1 MDQRETGEPTG
12 AARGAN
18 RPTLFNLL
26 EVLASDAYTT
36 PQQRHSI
43 RGVVTEFL
51 NNKFEHSK
59 VYSYIGAI
67 VGHDVLHSVI
77 KQLESDP
84 DRVPLPDQNGLMRIE
99 SAFNLSRTY
108 KAPTHAELPVTV
120 SASAPAPTAP
130 SMQPSGPTSTHFA
143 GGSKEDI
150 LRTIRRNL
158 GTRKAP
164 GNLTANKDTL
174 SAVRAASAGVL
185 LQKACWMPIRR
196 SLSAGAL
203 YGHSL
208 VCIGS
213 RAYLLGGSNG
223 NPQGVNF
230 GRAHVVSLVNFSS
243 KPMTFTGEIPPPR
256 EGNTANVAVIQQ
268 SHSVIVF
275 GGFNGERFF
284 NDIHILDLEKRK
296 WMHRRHAAGRV
307 PLPRDEHC
315 AVVYPARCE
324 SSQKPKS
331 GAEFLFIFGG
341 KTGLRTQL
349 ECLNDMWAY
358 HIDSATWAQVE
369 YPADT
374 KVPAPRF
381 GVCALWA
388 DDDVLCVFGGE
399 THGPDGYVDRSERTL
414 LDDLWMFKF
423 SSPTSGTWYQ
433 EIYEGSIGPRSHY
446 SSIFIAQRCKE
457 LHTGV
462 PRTIERLML
471 LTGGLT
477 YAPGSKK
484 TVVAS
489 DKLYFY
495 FFSQRRWYI
504 LKPNYPRNFV
514 GEPFEPR
521 QLHVACFFEKR
532 NILFPGS
539 KPSVPCIFFHGGFH
553 RKQVLSDAWVLSL
566 TGEDLF
572 LSNSVISPS
581 DSSQLKALQTKDR
594 IFPPWYYRESHS
606 PDMLWALC
614 SMQRWA
620 FGGIAHLI
628 ANSLKEATSS
638 TRITIKWEQAPQG
651 DRALLSIQDD
661 GNGLDYSAMNK
672 LLKLFGQSKTGERGQ
687 AYEYGVGFKM
697 AFARTASGCA
707 VMSRTTDTIGIGM
720 LSVELMSQCESRE
733 MSVPLCMWRLPS
745 KELINKEGSRM
756 VDQRHHQRLLMS
768 YSPFNTATL
777 LAEQINMLGTSPG
790 TRMLFWQMRDDMD
803 CVWYSPKDH
812 TLMLK
817 NPLYDDLEISSDEIE
832 APPPKVSPSWLE
844 VFPLWRSAQYSMDY
858 CLPVYIFWLHLR
870 SSCAISIQ
878 DIDLVPYDMR
888 DKVAQAA
895 EAANASSEELT
906 TEDECMVTSAQPMSV
921 QQFQVQP
928 LQDHPL
934 QAQLQAHPMPLQQFQ
949 VQPLQDHPLQA
960 QLQAHPMPLQQFQ
973 VQPLQAH
980 HLQAHLQAE
989 QHQDQPLLAHHLQ
1002 AEHHQDQPL
1011 LVHHL
1016 QDEQH
1021 QEQHLLSHPLQAE
1034 QHQDQP
1040 LLAHHLQAEHHQ
1052 DQPLLAHHLQAEHHQ
1067 EQHLLAHPLQAHPL
1081 QARQLQAQQHQEQH
1095 LLAHPLQAQ
1104 RHQAHQLQAFQEA
1117 AHQLQAQQLQAQQLP
1132 AHQLQ
1137 ANQEPKHLLQTH
1149 QEPKHLLQAHQEPA
1163 HQLQAQKLQVQQLQV
1178 QPMPPLKRHHPLP
1191 QQMQHPSQQLQEQEE
1206 PSEPARKEV
1215 YNCQSTGCT
1224 YCGVAPVD
1232 RGLCDDRSLWSFLR
1246 RRLFCRVQ
1254 LPYLFAPSDHK
1265 HGCCA
1270 MIGFLNRPHFCG
1282 PEDVEEV
1289 TCDVS
1294 GERVCE
1300 TGVLLYFRGRLI
1312 SRLEGHFPAPTS
1324 EIESAREPPKESLFK
1339 GELYRFALTAVVNV
1353 PEWLIPSATKQEFVQ
1368 ENNKAFFDFKSKLMG
1383 LISEYSKVCSN
1394 RAERKAW
1401 ESHRLQQLIA
1411 YDQRQEQ
1418 LRIERTIS
1426 DQNEETLPIW
1436 RNEAD
1441 REMAPGDLAEV
1452 PALINQE
1459 PLRPYE
1465 HLQ

>member
-1 MDQRETGEPTG
+1 MMDQRETGESAG
-12 AARGAN
+12 AARGTN

-108 KAPTHAELPVTV
+108 KPPAHAEPPVAV
-120 SASAPAPTAP
+120 PASAPAPTPPAI
-130 SMQPSGPTSTHFA
+130 QPSGPAATHFA

-203 YGHSL
+203 YGHSI

-230 GRAHVVSLVNFSS
+230 ARAHVVSLVNFSS
-243 KPMTFTGEIPPPR
+243 KPMVFTGDIPPPR
-256 EGNTANVAVIQQ
+256 EGNTANIAVVQQ
-268 SHSVIVF
+268 SHSIILF

-315 AVVYPARCE
+315 ALVYPARCE
-324 SSQKPKS
+324 ATQKPKS

-369 YPADT
+369 YPVDT
-374 KVPAPRF
+374 KVPVPRF
-381 GVCALWA
+381 GVCGLWA
-388 DDDVLCVFGGE
+388 DDDVLCIFGGE
-399 THGPDGYVDRSERTL
+399 THGPDGFVDRSERTL

-423 SSPTSGTWYQ
+423 SSPSSGTWYQ

-446 SSIFIAQRCKE
+446 TSIFIAQRCRE

-594 IFPPWYYRESHS
+594 VFPPWYYRESHS

-620 FGGIAHLI
+620 FGAIAHLV
-628 ANSLKEATSS
+628 ANSLKEVTSS
-638 TRITIKWEQAPQG
+638 TRITIKWEPSPQG

-803 CVWYSPKDH
+803 CIWFSPKDH
-812 TLMLK
+812 TLVLK
-817 NPLYDDLEISSDEIE
+817 NHLYDDLDNLSEEINTT
-832 APPPKVSPSWLE
+832 PPRVRPAWLD

-870 SSCAISIQ
+870 SSCAISVQ
-878 DIDLVPYDMR
+878 EIDLIPYDMR
-888 DKVAQAA
+888 DKALQSA
-895 EAANASSEELT
+895 EAGNHPSEEIKM
-906 TEDECMVTSAQPMSV
+906 EDEPMVTNTQAMQG
-921 QQFQVQP
+921 QQMQTQ
-928 LQDHPL
+928 
-934 QAQLQAHPMPLQQFQ
+934 
-949 VQPLQDHPLQA
+949 
-960 QLQAHPMPLQQFQ
+960 
-973 VQPLQAH
+973 
-980 HLQAHLQAE
+980 
-989 QHQDQPLLAHHLQ
+989 
-1002 AEHHQDQPL
+1002 
-1011 LVHHL
+1011 
-1016 QDEQH
+1016 
-1021 QEQHLLSHPLQAE
+1021 
-1034 QHQDQP
+1034 
-1040 LLAHHLQAEHHQ
+1040 
-1052 DQPLLAHHLQAEHHQ
+1052 
-1067 EQHLLAHPLQAHPL
+1067 
-1081 QARQLQAQQHQEQH
+1081 
-1095 LLAHPLQAQ
+1095 
-1104 RHQAHQLQAFQEA
+1104 
-1117 AHQLQAQQLQAQQLP
+1117 QLQAQQLQAQQL
-1132 AHQLQ
+1132 
-1137 ANQEPKHLLQTH
+1137 
-1149 QEPKHLLQAHQEPA
+1149 
-1163 HQLQAQKLQVQQLQV
+1163 QVQQLQA
-1178 QPMPPLKRHHPLP
+1178 QQLQAQQIQPLKRHHPLP
-1191 QQMQHPSQQLQEQEE
+1191 QQEQS
-1206 PSEPARKEV
+1206 SEPARRDV
-1215 YNCQSTGCT
+1215 YNCQSTGCS

-1232 RGLCDDRSLWSFLR
+1232 RGLGDDRSLWSFLR

-1254 LPYLFAPSDHK
+1254 LPYLFTPSDHK

-1270 MIGFLNRPHFCG
+1270 MIGFLNRPQFCN
-1282 PEDVEEV
+1282 PDDVEEV

-1294 GERVCE
+1294 GDRVCE

-1312 SRLEGHFPAPTS
+1312 SRLEGHFPAPPS
-1324 EIESAREPPKESLFK
+1324 ELESAREPPKRSLLN
-1339 GELYRFALTAVVNV
+1339 GELYRFALTAVINV

-1368 ENNKAFFDFKSKLMG
+1368 ENNKAFFDFKAKLMA
-1383 LISEYSKVCSN
+1383 LLSEYSKVCHN
-1394 RAERKAW
+1394 RTERKAW
-1401 ESHRLQQLIA
+1401 ELNRLQQLIA
-1411 YDQRQEQ
+1411 YDQHQEQ
-1418 LRIERTIS
+1418 LRIERTMS

-1436 RNEAD
+1436 RNDAD
-1441 REMAPGDLAEV
+1441 RDMAPGDLAEV

-1459 PLRPYE
+1459 PLRQYE
-1465 HLQ
+1465 QL